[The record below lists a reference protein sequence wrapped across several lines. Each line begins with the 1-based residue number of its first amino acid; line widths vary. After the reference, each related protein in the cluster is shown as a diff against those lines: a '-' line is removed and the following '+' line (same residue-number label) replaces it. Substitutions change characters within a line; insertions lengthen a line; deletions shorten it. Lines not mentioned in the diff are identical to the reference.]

1 MGFVLLACGGTES
14 GSTSGIPAT
23 GGGTGTGGSGGC
35 APGAETCPCYG
46 NGTCNAGLACASNL
60 CVKWSGTG
68 GTNGA
73 GGTGAGGVPVGG
85 SGGAQQCYPEGST
98 CSGNPAACCLGL
110 MCVVDARSPVNGTC
124 ARLCVSGIDCT
135 TGCCEPLTTGTASV
149 CAPALYCSPTCRST
163 GSSCLDNPGACCP
176 NTTCA
181 YTSLLASTP
190 SCAAFCAFNSD
201 CASGCCAP
209 LGSGASVCA
218 DPSYCASNCLPAG
231 TRPCGLGTDCCPG
244 SYCISD
250 AINQICLPLC
260 TSNTQCSTGCCAA
273 PNGNGVYVCTDPAYC
288 P

>member
-1 MGFVLLACGGTES
+1 MCVEPL
-14 GSTSGIPAT
+14 
-23 GGGTGTGGSGGC
+23 C
-35 APGAETCPCYG
+35 ALERHRRYE
-46 NGTCNAGLACASNL
+46 
-60 CVKWSGTG
+60 WSGRDRCGWRSARWERWSSAVLSRGQHLQRRSRCLLSRTDMCRRRTLTG
-68 GTNGA
+68 
-73 GGTGAGGVPVGG
+73 
-85 SGGAQQCYPEGST
+85 EW
-98 CSGNPAACCLGL
+98 
-110 MCVVDARSPVNGTC
+110 TC
-124 ARLCVSGIDCT
+124 AQLCVSGTDCT

-163 GSSCLDNPGACCP
+163 GSYCLDNPGACCP

-181 YTSLLASTP
+181 YTTLSATP
-190 SCAAFCAFNSD
+190 SCSALCAFNSD

-209 LGSGASVCA
+209 LGNGASVCA

-260 TSNTQCSTGCCAA
+260 TSNSQCSTGCCAA